1 MGLHRFKR
9 MKIKLAIFT
18 EDGRSYEGEAQLTP
32 IGSKKSKSGRP
43 QKIHQTTSS
52 DREFDFT
59 LPLRAFVTVNGA
71 RKLSGPQKFTL
82 LLGGLTKGDTSASV
96 DIDRVQKEWN
106 KMTAPMGDGSIPHM
120 LRGRK
125 TRVGWSLS
133 SKECTNCDPRGARQF
148 HPKRCHQLMQ
158 FLRLNSTH
166 GTSMP

>member
-1 MGLHRFKR
+1 

-32 IGSKKSKSGRP
+32 IGSKKTKSGRP

-106 KMTAPMGDGSIPHM
+106 KMTAPMGGRFNPAYVTRAKDKGWVEPVKQGVYKLRSTWCEAIP
-120 LRGRK
+120 
-125 TRVGWSLS
+125 S
-133 SKECTNCDPRGARQF
+133 
-148 HPKRCHQLMQ
+148 
-158 FLRLNSTH
+158 
-166 GTSMP
+166 